1 MSTSHPEKESL
12 IALAPQ
18 PDRNLVIKNAT
29 ALWADAT
36 TSTISSRRDD
46 ILRDKRKAVL
56 DFFNFAR
63 SHPAEVRPQ
72 EVKDWQKAMEEK
84 GLAMTTIYSRICHLS
99 SFYSWAMRD
108 PALGQ
113 IINFNPVAL
122 AHPKAPKP
130 YQTRSVKARSDD
142 ELRALLGVVKEK
154 ADAGGPVGKRDYA
167 LLLFYLATGL
177 RRSEVISLRGRDVE
191 LLPETMIIGSRL
203 KGGDYQ
209 GREVS
214 DPAVREALLDYLRD
228 SRRLSVIKN
237 DGPLWTRHDR
247 AGRPGAALS
256 SHSFVE
262 NLKRYARKA
271 GIGEIHLHQLRH
283 SFARIVAELS
293 GSLGEIQE
301 ALNHKHAATTRI
313 YVQRI
318 AIKRDKFSSRVL
330 RKLGHAESAKTN
342 GAE

>member
-1 MSTSHPEKESL
+1 MP
-12 IALAPQ
+12 P
-18 PDRNLVIKNAT
+18 PDRDLVIKNAV
-29 ALWADAT
+29 ALWSDAT
-36 TSTISSRRDD
+36 TGTISSRRDD

-63 SHPAEVRPQ
+63 RHPAEIRPE
-72 EVKDWQKAMEEK
+72 EVKDWQKVMEES
-84 GLAMTTIYSRICHLS
+84 GLAGTTIYSRICHLS
-99 SFYSWAMRD
+99 SFYSWALRD
-108 PALGQ
+108 PMLSQ
-113 IINFNPVAL
+113 VVKFNPVTL

-130 YQTRSVKARSDD
+130 YQTRSVKSRSDD
-142 ELRALLGVVKEK
+142 ELRALLKVVKEK
-154 ADAGGPVGKRDYA
+154 ADVGSLIGKRDYA

-214 DPAVREALLDYLRD
+214 DPAVREALLDYL
-228 SRRLSVIKN
+228 SEGRRLSVIKN

-247 AGRPGAALS
+247 AGRPGGALS

-301 ALNHKHAATTRI
+301 ALGHKHAATTRI

-330 RKLGHAESAKTN
+330 RKLGPVENHAESAKTN
-342 GAE
+342 STE